1 VEEIIF
7 QLLYLEESAKMTGTI
22 LGNRYELLEKIG
34 EGGMAEVYKA
44 KCHLLNRFVA
54 IKILKSQYSDNIEFV
69 NKFEQEAAAAA
80 SLSHS
85 NIVSI
90 YDVGSQDGINYIVME
105 YIDGKTL
112 KQIINEQK
120 VLKYNDAIIIAI
132 QIAKALECAHNNNI
146 IHRDV
151 KPHNIL
157 VTKEG
162 VVKVTDFGIAKATS
176 SVTITNSDRIIGSA
190 HYFSPEQAKGN
201 FVDCRTDIYSLGII
215 LYEMV
220 TGKLPYDGDSP
231 VSVALKHIQ
240 EQVIPP
246 IEVNPNIPESLN
258 KIILKAIEKEQYRRY
273 QSAHE
278 ILMDLQKIKQNPDVD
293 IIMNNFE
300 NEYTKIMKPI
310 TGYDEVK
317 GKDVDE
323 HQYGYK
329 HDKDNIND
337 INDIEDMD
345 DIEDDEVKNNHR
357 NKNKIKNKK
366 MVTSLIALGVI
377 IIGFISAF
385 MILNKE
391 FGGHKT
397 GKAVVPNIIGLSK
410 EKAQSLVEEQGLK
423 FVTTTQ
429 SSDKPAGVVI
439 ECYPYPGTE
448 MDLSEKD
455 EVRAIISSGPK
466 VATIPSLIEIE
477 LEAAK
482 EYLKTYNLKLGK
494 VSYAYSD
501 TIDEGKVCD
510 QYPKPETVIG
520 ENTTVDLV
528 VSKGPNKKIT
538 VVPNLVNKNLDEAQ
552 QLLGDANLKL
562 GNITK
567 IDTSDES
574 LDGIVTVQ
582 SIKSGK
588 EVPEGTAV
596 DISYYVYGDK
606 AMTIVPSF
614 VDKTV
619 RQARNLAAENNL
631 IIKVKGGDD
640 FIITSQDKAP
650 GREVQEGTVIILTS
664 EPNP

>member
-1 VEEIIF
+1 
-7 QLLYLEESAKMTGTI
+7 
-22 LGNRYELLEKIG
+22 
-34 EGGMAEVYKA
+34 
-44 KCHLLNRFVA
+44 
-54 IKILKSQYSDNIEFV
+54 
-69 NKFEQEAAAAA
+69 
-80 SLSHS
+80 
-85 NIVSI
+85 
-90 YDVGSQDGINYIVME
+90 
-105 YIDGKTL
+105 
-112 KQIINEQK
+112 
-120 VLKYNDAIIIAI
+120 
-132 QIAKALECAHNNNI
+132 
-146 IHRDV
+146 
-151 KPHNIL
+151 
-157 VTKEG
+157 
-162 VVKVTDFGIAKATS
+162 
-176 SVTITNSDRIIGSA
+176 
-190 HYFSPEQAKGN
+190 
-201 FVDCRTDIYSLGII
+201 
-215 LYEMV
+215 
-220 TGKLPYDGDSP
+220 
-231 VSVALKHIQ
+231 
-240 EQVIPP
+240 
-246 IEVNPNIPESLN
+246 VNPNIPESLN

-538 VVPNLVNKNLDEAQ
+538 VVPSLINKNLDEGQ
-552 QLLGDANLKL
+552 QLLKDANLRL

-567 IDTSDES
+567 INTSDES

-588 EVPEGTAV
+588 EVPENTAV
-596 DISYYVYGDK
+596 DISYYVYSDK
-606 AMTIVPSF
+606 VMTIVPSF
-614 VDKTV
+614 VNKTV
-619 RQARNLAAENNL
+619 RESRNLAAENNL
-631 IIKVKGGDD
+631 IIKVKGRDD

>member
-1 VEEIIF
+1 
-7 QLLYLEESAKMTGTI
+7 MTGTI
-22 LGNRYELLEKIG
+22 LGNRYELIEKIG

-54 IKILKSQYSDNIEFV
+54 VKILKAQYSDNIEFV
-69 NKFEQEAAAAA
+69 NKFEQEAASAA

-90 YDVGSQDGINYIVME
+90 YDVGSENGINYIVME

-120 VLKYNDAIIIAI
+120 VLRYSDAIVLSI

-201 FVDCRTDIYSLGII
+201 FVDCKTDIYSLGII

-220 TGKLPYDGDSP
+220 TGKLPYDGESP

-246 IEVNPNIPESLN
+246 IEVNPNIPQSLN
-258 KIILKAIEKEQYRRY
+258 KIILKAIEKEQYKRY
-273 QSAHE
+273 QSAHD
-278 ILMDLQKIKQNPDVD
+278 ILIDLQKIKQDPNAD
-293 IIMNNFE
+293 IIMNTSE

-310 TGYDEVK
+310 TGYNEVPKEDIYDYEEEDENDK
-317 GKDVDE
+317 GKS
-323 HQYGYK
+323 
-329 HDKDNIND
+329 
-337 INDIEDMD
+337 
-345 DIEDDEVKNNHR
+345 R
-357 NKNKIKNKK
+357 NKIKSKK
-366 MVTSLIALGVI
+366 IIIGSLIALAVI
-377 IIGFISAF
+377 IVGFVSAF
-385 MILNKE
+385 VVLNKQ
-391 FGGHKT
+391 FGGNGIGKKT
-397 GKAVVPNIIGLSK
+397 GKAIVPNIIGLSK
-410 EKAQSLVEEQGLK
+410 EKAETLVEEQGLK
-423 FVTTTQ
+423 FVTTTE

-466 VATIPSLIEIE
+466 VATIPNLMEIE

-482 EYLKTYNLKLGK
+482 EYLKTYNLKLGN
-494 VSYAYSD
+494 VSYAFSD
-501 TIDEGKVCD
+501 TVDEGKVCD
-510 QYPKPETVIG
+510 QSPKPETEIG
-520 ENTTVDLV
+520 NNTTVDLV
-528 VSKGPNKKIT
+528 ISKGPEKKVT
-538 VVPNLVNKNLDEAQ
+538 TVPNLVNKNLDEAQ
-552 QLLGDANLKL
+552 ALLENAKLKL
-562 GNITK
+562 GTVTK
-567 IDTSDES
+567 ISTSDES

-582 SIKSGK
+582 SIQANKK
-588 EVPEGTAV
+588 VPENTSV

-606 AMTIVPSF
+606 SMVIVPNF
-614 VDKTV
+614 VNKTV
-619 RQARNLAAENNL
+619 REARELAAQYNL
-631 IIKVKGGDD
+631 IIKVKGKDE

-650 GREVQEGTVIILTS
+650 GKEVAEETVISLTS